1 MNMTRL
7 KQRHIDNAC
16 LADLVD
22 EGLITP
28 EQEEALMEE
37 FEKNLQIAMETKGY
51 ATPADLRPIPIS
63 EFLRRLSWRENHAG
77 AGGDD

>member
-16 LADLVD
+16 LADLVE

-37 FEKNLQIAMETKGY
+37 FEKNLQNAMETKGY
-51 ATPADLRPIPIS
+51 ATADDVHQVPSS
-63 EFLRRLSWRENHAG
+63 EIVRRFRKRESHAA
-77 AGGDD
+77 AGGGI

>member
-7 KQRHIDNAC
+7 KQRHIDRAN
-16 LADLVD
+16 LADVVE

-37 FEKNLQIAMETKGY
+37 FEKNLQNSIEIKGY
-51 ATPADLRPIPIS
+51 ATPSDLYPVPRS
-63 EFLRRLSWRENHAG
+63 EVLRRLRLSS
-77 AGGDD
+77 

>member
-51 ATPADLRPIPIS
+51 ATAQDIHPCPRS
-63 EFLRRLSWRENHAG
+63 EILRRLSRSKNHAG
-77 AGGDD
+77 AGIGV

>member
-16 LADLVD
+16 LADLVE

-37 FEKNLQIAMETKGY
+37 FEKNLQNAMEIKGY
-51 ATPADLRPIPIS
+51 ATPADLYPVSRS
-63 EFLRRLSWRENHAG
+63 EVLRRLRLSS
-77 AGGDD
+77 

>member
-7 KQRHIDNAC
+7 KQRHIDRAN
-16 LADLVD
+16 LADLVE

-37 FEKNLQIAMETKGY
+37 FEKN
-51 ATPADLRPIPIS
+51 
-63 EFLRRLSWRENHAG
+63 
-77 AGGDD
+77 

>member
-16 LADLVD
+16 LADLIE

-28 EQEEALMEE
+28 EQEEALMDD
-37 FEKNLQIAMETKGY
+37 FMQNLQTAMETKGY
-51 ATPADLRPIPIS
+51 ATAQDIHPCPRS
-63 EFLRRLSWRENHAG
+63 EILRRLSGRKDHAG
-77 AGGDD
+77 VGIGV

>member
-16 LADLVD
+16 LADLIG

-37 FEKNLQIAMETKGY
+37 FMRNLQTAMETKGY
-51 ATPADLRPIPIS
+51 ATAQDIHPCPRS
-63 EFLRRLSWRENHAG
+63 EILRRLSGRKDHAR
-77 AGGDD
+77 AAVHF

>member
-7 KQRHIDNAC
+7 KQRHIDTAC
-16 LADLVD
+16 LADLID

-37 FEKNLQIAMETKGY
+37 FERNL
-51 ATPADLRPIPIS
+51 
-63 EFLRRLSWRENHAG
+63 
-77 AGGDD
+77 

>member
-16 LADLVD
+16 LADLID

-28 EQEEALMEE
+28 EQEEALKEE
-37 FEKNLQIAMETKGY
+37 FMRNLQIAMETKGY
-51 ATPADLRPIPIS
+51 ATAQDIHPCPRS
-63 EFLRRLSWRENHAG
+63 EILRRLSGSKGHAG
-77 AGGDD
+77 AGIGV

>member
-16 LADLVD
+16 LADLIE

-28 EQEEALMEE
+28 EQEEALMDD
-37 FEKNLQIAMETKGY
+37 FMQNLQTAMETKGY
-51 ATPADLRPIPIS
+51 ATAADIHPCPRS
-63 EFLRRLSWRENHAG
+63 EILRRLSGSKDHAG
-77 AGGDD
+77 AGIGV

>member
-51 ATPADLRPIPIS
+51 ATVQDIHPCPIS
-63 EFLRRLSWRENHAG
+63 EILRRLSGSKDHTG
-77 AGGDD
+77 AGIGV

>member
-16 LADLVD
+16 LADLVE

-51 ATPADLRPIPIS
+51 ATAQDIHPCPRS
-63 EFLRRLSWRENHAG
+63 EILRRLSGSKGHAG
-77 AGGDD
+77 GVIGV

>member
-16 LADLVD
+16 LADLID

-63 EFLRRLSWRENHAG
+63 EFLRRLSGNGSHAG
-77 AGGDD
+77 AGGGD

>member
-16 LADLVD
+16 LADLID

-37 FEKNLQIAMETKGY
+37 FEKNLQIAMETKGF
-51 ATPADLRPIPIS
+51 ATAQDIHPCPRS
-63 EFLRRLSWRENHAG
+63 EILRRLSGSKGHAG
-77 AGGDD
+77 ATFHF

>member
-16 LADLVD
+16 LADLID

-28 EQEEALMEE
+28 EQEEALMDD
-37 FEKNLQIAMETKGY
+37 FMQNLQTAMETKGY
-51 ATPADLRPIPIS
+51 ATAQDIHPCPRS
-63 EFLRRLSWRENHAG
+63 EILRRLSGSKDHTG
-77 AGGDD
+77 AGIGV

>member
-7 KQRHIDNAC
+7 KQRHIDRAN
-16 LADLVD
+16 LADLVE

-51 ATPADLRPIPIS
+51 ATAQDIHPCPRS
-63 EFLRRLSWRENHAG
+63 EILRRLSGSKNHAG
-77 AGGDD
+77 AGIGV

>member
-16 LADLVD
+16 LADLID
-22 EGLITP
+22 DGLITP
-28 EQEEALMEE
+28 EQEEPLMEE

-51 ATPADLRPIPIS
+51 ATAQDIHPCPRS
-63 EFLRRLSWRENHAG
+63 EILRRLSG
-77 AGGDD
+77 S

>member
-16 LADLVD
+16 LADLVE

-28 EQEEALMEE
+28 EQEEALMDD
-37 FEKNLQIAMETKGY
+37 FMQNLQTAMETKGY
-51 ATPADLRPIPIS
+51 ATAADVYPVPRS
-63 EFLRRLSWRENHAG
+63 EFLRHFKENS
-77 AGGDD
+77 DCF

>member
-16 LADLVD
+16 LADLID

-37 FEKNLQIAMETKGY
+37 FEKNLQIAMETKGF
-51 ATPADLRPIPIS
+51 ATAQDIHPCPRS
-63 EFLRRLSWRENHAG
+63 EILRRLSGRKDHAG
-77 AGGDD
+77 ATFHF

>member
-16 LADLVD
+16 LADLID

-37 FEKNLQIAMETKGY
+37 FEKNLQKAMETKGY
-51 ATPADLRPIPIS
+51 ATAQDIHPCPRSGI
-63 EFLRRLSWRENHAG
+63 LRRLSGSKGHAG
-77 AGGDD
+77 VGIGV

>member
-16 LADLVD
+16 LADLID

-37 FEKNLQIAMETKGY
+37 FEKNLQNAMETKGY
-51 ATPADLRPIPIS
+51 ATAQDIHPCPRS
-63 EFLRRLSWRENHAG
+63 EILRRLSGSKDHAG
-77 AGGDD
+77 AAFHF

>member
-16 LADLVD
+16 LADLIE

-28 EQEEALMEE
+28 EQEEALMDD
-37 FEKNLQIAMETKGY
+37 FMRNLQTAMETKGY
-51 ATPADLRPIPIS
+51 ATAHDLHPCPRS
-63 EFLRRLSWRENHAG
+63 EILRRLSGSKDHTG
-77 AGGDD
+77 AGIGV

>member
-16 LADLVD
+16 LADLID

-51 ATPADLRPIPIS
+51 ATAADIHPCPRS
-63 EFLRRLSWRENHAG
+63 EILRRLSESKGHAG
-77 AGGDD
+77 AAFHF

>member
-7 KQRHIDNAC
+7 KLRHIDNAC
-16 LADLVD
+16 LADLID

-51 ATPADLRPIPIS
+51 ATAQDIHPCPRS
-63 EFLRRLSWRENHAG
+63 EILRRLSGSKGHAG
-77 AGGDD
+77 AGIGI

>member
-16 LADLVD
+16 LADLID

-37 FEKNLQIAMETKGY
+37 FEKNLQIAMEIKGY
-51 ATPADLRPIPIS
+51 ATAQDIHPCPRS
-63 EFLRRLSWRENHAG
+63 EILRRLSGSKDHAG
-77 AGGDD
+77 AGMGV

>member
-16 LADLVD
+16 LADLIE

-37 FEKNLQIAMETKGY
+37 FEKNI
-51 ATPADLRPIPIS
+51 
-63 EFLRRLSWRENHAG
+63 
-77 AGGDD
+77 

>member
-16 LADLVD
+16 LADLID

-51 ATPADLRPIPIS
+51 ATAQDIHPCPRS
-63 EFLRRLSWRENHAG
+63 EILRRLSGSKGHAG
-77 AGGDD
+77 ADIGI

>member
-7 KQRHIDNAC
+7 KQRHIDNTC
-16 LADLVD
+16 LADLID

-51 ATPADLRPIPIS
+51 ATAQDIHPCPRS
-63 EFLRRLSWRENHAG
+63 EILRRLSGSKGHAG
-77 AGGDD
+77 AAFHF

>member
-16 LADLVD
+16 LADLID

-37 FEKNLQIAMETKGY
+37 FEKNLQIAMETKGF
-51 ATPADLRPIPIS
+51 ATAQDIHPCPRS
-63 EFLRRLSWRENHAG
+63 EILRRLSGRKDHAG
-77 AGGDD
+77 GGIGV

>member
-16 LADLVD
+16 LADLIE

-51 ATPADLRPIPIS
+51 ATAQDIHPCPRS
-63 EFLRRLSWRENHAG
+63 EILRRLSGSKDHAG
-77 AGGDD
+77 AGIGV

>member
-16 LADLVD
+16 LADLID
-22 EGLITP
+22 EGLVTP

-37 FEKNLQIAMETKGY
+37 FEKNLLIAMETKGF
-51 ATPADLRPIPIS
+51 ATTQDIHPCPRS
-63 EFLRRLSWRENHAG
+63 EILRRLSGRKDHAG
-77 AGGDD
+77 ASIGV

>member
-16 LADLVD
+16 LGDLVE

-28 EQEEALMEE
+28 EQEEALMDD
-37 FEKNLQIAMETKGY
+37 FMRNLQIAMETKGY
-51 ATPADLRPIPIS
+51 ATAQDIHPCPRS
-63 EFLRRLSWRENHAG
+63 EILRRLSGSKDHAG
-77 AGGDD
+77 AGIGV

>member
-7 KQRHIDNAC
+7 KQRRIDNAC
-16 LADLVD
+16 LADLLE

-37 FEKNLQIAMETKGY
+37 FEKNLQNAMEIKGY
-51 ATPADLRPIPIS
+51 ATPDDLYPVPRS
-63 EFLRRLSWRENHAG
+63 EVLRRLRLSS
-77 AGGDD
+77 

>member
-16 LADLVD
+16 LADLVE

-28 EQEEALMEE
+28 EQEEALMDD
-37 FEKNLQIAMETKGY
+37 FMQNLQTAMETKGY
-51 ATPADLRPIPIS
+51 ATAQDIHPCPRS
-63 EFLRRLSWRENHAG
+63 EILRRLSGSKDRAG
-77 AGGDD
+77 AGIGV

>member
-16 LADLVD
+16 FADLIA

-37 FEKNLQIAMETKGY
+37 FMRNMKIAMETKGY
-51 ATPADLRPIPIS
+51 ATAQDLHPCPRS
-63 EFLRRLSWRENHAG
+63 EILRRLSGSKDHAG
-77 AGGDD
+77 TGIGV

>member
-51 ATPADLRPIPIS
+51 ATAQDIHPCPRS
-63 EFLRRLSWRENHAG
+63 EILRRLSGSESHAG
-77 AGGDD
+77 AAFHF